1 MEKSGLIFTEL
12 HVRRMYGEAYDGL
25 HARDLCGGLNIIYGP
40 NAAGK
45 TTLGRALQCV
55 LWPDTGDRR
64 SMIEA
69 LFSLDGHV
77 WRVDL
82 DAGNVRFQRSG
93 LSADRPALPLSE
105 DCSRYHL
112 YLHELLQVSEETS
125 KPFARAILQEASGGI
140 DIGEAQTSL
149 DFKNVRP
156 FANNALTKAACS
168 AWKKV
173 REAKA
178 SENALR
184 GEQRRLTDLQSEIE
198 EARAARARVDLLD
211 RVIAYLKARD
221 AATVKQDLLHGFPEI
236 LEEMTGEEPDRLRAL
251 RDAHSAAEG
260 DATDARARIADAEAK
275 IDSSI
280 IQGPGLADGFASG
293 LQTRVH
299 RLEKL
304 EQEADRLKKELN
316 SLRTEK
322 DECWKRIHGAVD
334 EERARGLN
342 VAEIGNVSD
351 FVKEAEKVGAKEK
364 VLRQQLDHYSVDAEE
379 PATDLEQCRHAA
391 RILSRWIEAGTSSS
405 TSNSVRW
412 VLIAT
417 GVLICMSAVLIGSF
431 WNPIGFGLALLAA
444 LVFWTVWK
452 LPHSDSSTID
462 ERGHL
467 RREFER
473 IGIDGPSEW
482 ESEAV
487 GELLEELFQQLARN
501 RDREFRAEKLSEARR
516 ALDQLQQR
524 KETLLERQN
533 SIIARLGLDADVE
546 QESLYYLVEG
556 LRKWQ
561 DLDGFGRGREAEL
574 RAHENQSDELLEKI
588 NSDLR
593 PYGFESAADAAEAQQ
608 HLTALS
614 EAASDFEAV
623 LQVLSRGR
631 NDLRRAERIVA
642 ETSGEIARLFEKL
655 KLEPDA
661 DATLHQLAGRLKEY
675 RRLQEEKIE
684 AGGRVNGARE
694 RLEEH
699 PLYDPDLLITSEE
712 GLQSTREDAEATA
725 SRIDQLTDEIKGIEA
740 RVRMAERQNTL
751 EESLAHHDDSLEKLQ
766 RKREED
772 YRAVVGWHL
781 AEYLRTRTRDE
792 QLPNVFHRARDIF
805 GEITRHRYRLNFDDR
820 TEQFTAHDN
829 LRKRGRTLDELSS
842 GTRVQLL
849 LAVRLAF
856 LEQQENGVM
865 VPLVLDETLA
875 NSDDGKAEEIISAVL
890 SICRTGRQIFY
901 FTAQEDEVRRWKL
914 ILEKQDVVEHRFIP
928 LGDVP
933 SPDAVDPA
941 ALPAPLWNRALPSP
955 ASLSHAEYGR
965 ILDIPEWDLRSPVEM
980 LHVWYLID
988 DVEKLHK
995 VLGAGFE
1002 RWGALKQLLESNSAV
1017 NGIGLTPEDGKKI
1030 GLRARALQTWREGW
1044 MIGRGKPVDRTAL
1057 LDSNAVSDAFIDD
1070 VSEKCD
1076 SVDGCGVTLLRAL
1089 RNGDVSKFRSAKAD
1103 ELEEYLLDHG
1113 YIDTLSARTRE
1124 DLWSSVVADL
1134 GGSIQTLGV
1143 DLSFVQDF
1151 IQRVASPT
1159 SA

>member
-12 HVRRMYGEAYDGL
+12 HVRRMYGEAHDGL

-55 LWPDTGDRR
+55 LWPDTGDGK

-93 LSADRPALPLSE
+93 LSADRPTLPLSD

-140 DIGEAQTSL
+140 DIREAQSSL
-149 DFKNVRP
+149 DFKDVRP
-156 FANNALTKAACS
+156 SANNTLTKAAHS

-173 REAKA
+173 KEAKA
-178 SENALR
+178 NENALR
-184 GEQRRLTDLQSEIE
+184 DEQRRLTDLQSELE

-211 RVIAYLKARD
+211 RVTVFLKARD
-221 AATVKQDLLHGFPEI
+221 AVTVKQGLLQGFPEI
-236 LEEMTGEEPDRLRAL
+236 LDEMTGEEPERLRAL

-280 IQGPGLADGFASG
+280 IQGPGLAGGFASG

-316 SLRTEK
+316 SLRTEQ
-322 DECWKRIHGAVD
+322 DDCWKRIQGSVD
-334 EERARGLN
+334 QERARDLN
-342 VAEIGNVSD
+342 VAEIGNLSD
-351 FVKEAEKVGAKEK
+351 FVKEAEKAGAEEE
-364 VLRQQLDHYSVDAEE
+364 VLLQQLDHYGVDAEQ
-379 PATDLEQCRHAA
+379 PPTDLEQCRNAA

-405 TSNSVRW
+405 TSKSVRW

-417 GVLICMSAVLIGSF
+417 GVLIFMSAVLVGSF

-452 LPHSDSSTID
+452 LPHSDSSPID
-462 ERGHL
+462 ERGHW

-473 IGIDGPSEW
+473 IGMDAPSEW
-482 ESEAV
+482 ESKAV
-487 GELLEELFQQLARN
+487 GELLEELFQQLARH
-501 RDREFRAEKLSEARR
+501 RDREFRGEKIGEVRR
-516 ALDQLQQR
+516 ALDRLQQR
-524 KETLLERQN
+524 KEMLLERQN
-533 SIIARLGLDADVE
+533 SIIARLGLEADVE

-561 DLDGFGRGREAEL
+561 DLDGAGRGREAEL
-574 RAHENQSDELLEKI
+574 REHEKQSVELLEKI

-593 PYGFESAADAAEAQQ
+593 PYGFVTAADAAEAQQ
-608 HLTALS
+608 RLTALS
-614 EAASDFEAV
+614 EAASAFEAD
-623 LQVLSRGR
+623 LQVLSQARK
-631 NDLRRAERIVA
+631 DLRRAERVVA
-642 ETSGEIARLFEKL
+642 ETSGEIGRLFEKL

-675 RRLQEEKIE
+675 RRLQEERIE

-694 RLEEH
+694 RMEEH
-699 PLYDPDLLITSEE
+699 PLYDPELLDKSEE
-712 GLQSTREDAEATA
+712 CLQSECEDAAATA
-725 SRIDQLTDEIKGIEA
+725 GRIDLLTDEIKGIEA
-740 RVRMAERQNTL
+740 RVRQAERQNTL
-751 EESLAHHDDSLEKLQ
+751 EEVLAHHDDALEKLR

-781 AEYLRTRTRDE
+781 AEYVRTRTRDE
-792 QLPNVFHRARDIF
+792 QLPTVFHRARDIF
-805 GEITRHRYRLNFDDR
+805 GEITRHRYRLDFDDR

-829 LRKRGRTLDELSS
+829 LLKRGRTLDQLSS

-933 SPDAVDPA
+933 SPDTVDLD
-941 ALPAPLWNRALPSP
+941 ALPAPLWDRDVPLPTGV
-955 ASLSHAEYGR
+955 SHVEYGR
-965 ILDIPEWDLRSPVEM
+965 ILDVPEWDLRSPVEM

-988 DVEKLHK
+988 DVEKLYQ

-1002 RWGALKQLLESNSAV
+1002 RWGALKQLLKSDSV
-1017 NGIGLTPEDGKKI
+1017 DGIGLTPEDGKKI

-1044 MIGRGKPVDRTAL
+1044 MIGRGKPVERTTL

-1070 VSEKCD
+1070 VSEKCNA
-1076 SVDGCGVTLLRAL
+1076 VGGCGVTLLRAL
-1089 RNGDVSKFRSAKAD
+1089 RNGDVSKFRSAKIN

-1113 YIDTLSARTRE
+1113 YIDTLSARSRE
-1124 DLWSSVVADL
+1124 DLWSTVVADL

-1151 IQRVASPT
+1151 LQRVAFPT

>member
-55 LWPDTGDRR
+55 LWPDSGDRK
-64 SMIEA
+64 SIIEA
-69 LFSLDGHV
+69 LFTLDGHV
-77 WRVDL
+77 WRIDL

-93 LSADRPALPLSE
+93 LSADRPTLPLSE
-105 DCSRYHL
+105 DCGRYHL

-156 FANNALTKAACS
+156 SSNNTLTKAADS
-168 AWKKV
+168 EWKKV

-178 SENALR
+178 TENALR
-184 GEQRRLTDLQSEIE
+184 DEQRRLTNLESELV
-198 EARAARARVDLLD
+198 EARAERARVDLLD
-211 RVIAYLKARD
+211 RVIAFLKARD
-221 AATVKQDLLHGFPEI
+221 AATEKENLLRGFPEI
-236 LEEMTGEEPDRLRAL
+236 LDDMTGEEPERLKAL
-251 RDAHSAAEG
+251 RDAHSAAASE
-260 DATDARARIADAEAK
+260 AADARAQIADAEAK

-280 IQGPGLADGFASG
+280 IQEPGLVDGFASG

-299 RLEKL
+299 RLETL
-304 EQEADRLKKELN
+304 EQESDRLKKELS
-316 SLRTEK
+316 SLRTEQA
-322 DECWKRIHGAVD
+322 ECWRRIQGAVD

-342 VAEIGNVSD
+342 VAEIGNLSD
-351 FVKEAEKVGAKEK
+351 FVKEAEKVGAEDK
-364 VLRQQLDHYSVDAEE
+364 VLGEQLDHYSVDAEE
-379 PATDLEQCRHAA
+379 PAADLEQCRHAA
-391 RILSRWIEAGTSSS
+391 RILARWIEVGTSPS
-405 TSNSVRW
+405 TSKSVRW
-412 VLIAT
+412 ILAAT
-417 GVLICMSAVLIGSF
+417 GMLILLSAVLIGSF
-431 WNPIGFGLALLAA
+431 WNPFGFGVALLAV
-444 LVFWTVWK
+444 LVFWTLWQ
-452 LPHSDSSTID
+452 LPHSNSHID
-462 ERGHL
+462 ERRHL

-473 IGIDGPSEW
+473 IGIAGPSEW
-482 ESEAV
+482 ESDAV
-487 GELLEELFQQLARN
+487 GELLEGLFDKVARH
-501 RDREFRAEKLSEARR
+501 RDREFRVEKISEVSR
-516 ALDQLQQR
+516 ALERLQQR
-524 KETLLERQN
+524 KETLQERRN
-533 SIIARLGLDADVE
+533 SIIARLGLNAEVE
-546 QESLYYLVEG
+546 QESLYYLVEA

-561 DLDGFGRGREAEL
+561 DLDGAVRGRGTEL
-574 RAHENQSDELLEKI
+574 SEQGNQSVDLLEKI

-593 PYGFESAADAAEAQQ
+593 PYGFKNAADAAEAQQ

-614 EAASDFEAV
+614 EAAAAFEADS
-623 LQVLSRGR
+623 QVLSQGR
-631 NDLRRAERIVA
+631 KDLRRAERIIA
-642 ETSGEIARLFEKL
+642 DTNGEIVRLFEKL
-655 KLEPDA
+655 NLEPDA

-699 PLYDPDLLITSEE
+699 PLYDPELLEASEE
-712 GLQSTREDAEATA
+712 SLQSTREDAAATA
-725 SRIDQLTDEIKGIEA
+725 SRIDHLTDAIKGIEA
-740 RVRMAERQNTL
+740 RVRIAEREKTL
-751 EESLAHHDDSLEKLQ
+751 EEIRARHEDALEKLR

-781 AEYLRTRTRDE
+781 AEYVRRRTRDE

-805 GEITRHRYRLNFDDR
+805 GGITRHRYRLDFDDR
-820 TEQFTAHDN
+820 TEQFTAYDN
-829 LRKRGRTLDELSS
+829 LLQRGRTLDQLSS

-890 SICRTGRQIFY
+890 SICRTGRQLFY

-928 LGDVP
+928 LGDAP
-933 SPDAVDPA
+933 SPDVADPDALPA
-941 ALPAPLWNRALPSP
+941 ALWNRRLPSP
-955 ASLSHAEYGR
+955 AGLSHTEYGR
-965 ILDIPEWDLRSPVEM
+965 ILDIPEWDLHSQVEM

-988 DVEKLHK
+988 DVEKLHQ
-995 VLGAGFE
+995 VLASGFE
-1002 RWGALKQLLESNSAV
+1002 RWGALEQLIDSNAV
-1017 NGIGLTPEDGKKI
+1017 HGIGLTREDGEKI
-1030 GLRARALQTWREGW
+1030 RLRARALETWRSGW
-1044 MIGRGKPVDRTAL
+1044 MIGRGKPVDRTIL
-1057 LDSNAVSDAFIDD
+1057 LASNAVSDAFIDD
-1070 VSEKCD
+1070 VSEMCD
-1076 SVDGCGVTLLRAL
+1076 SVEGCGVTLLRAL

-1103 ELEEYLLDHG
+1103 ELEEYLLDQG
-1113 YIDTLSARTRE
+1113 YIDTLTARTRE

-1134 GGSIQTLGV
+1134 GGSVQTLGV

-1151 IQRVASPT
+1151 LQRVASPT